1 MPQRG
6 TRNTDRWD
14 YRRNSFHSEEIMDDI
29 TNSSKRLDAS
39 LHLPVL
45 VIIEPLLLPRTCI
58 LNVLRRELA
67 DFEIL
72 DMATVQGLDCT
83 AARDVRLVV
92 LCIADKRICDP
103 SVEDDLA
110 FVAECCPNA
119 AVAILSNHDDEPNA
133 QAAMQRGVRGFLP
146 ASLPIEIAI
155 AGLRLVLVGG
165 VYRPL
170 PVAGMNGMPGFGPP
184 DARGLASAY
193 LMNEAARAAIDRSMT
208 DLTPREQQVLAEL
221 ELGLPNKLIAAKLTL
236 SESTVKMHIQ
246 HIMRK
251 CAAHNRTE
259 AVLRWRGRLPA
270 QGRDDDPGAVP
281 VPEIQSP

>member
-1 MPQRG
+1 
-6 TRNTDRWD
+6 
-14 YRRNSFHSEEIMDDI
+14 MDDL
-29 TNSSKRLDAS
+29 TNFSKRLNGS

-58 LNVLRRELA
+58 LNVFRRELA
-67 DFEIL
+67 EFEIL
-72 DMATVQGLDCT
+72 DMATVQSLDS
-83 AARDVRLVV
+83 ASARDVRLV
-92 LCIADKRICDP
+92 LLSIADKPIGDP

-119 AVAILSNHDDEPNA
+119 AVAILSNHDDEPTA

-146 ASLPIEIAI
+146 TSLPIEVVI

-165 VYRPL
+165 CYRPL
-170 PVAGMNGMPGFGPP
+170 PVAGINRIPGFEPP
-184 DARGLASAY
+184 DARRLASAY
-193 LMNEAARAAIDRSMT
+193 LTNEAARAAIDRSLT
-208 DLTPREQQVLAEL
+208 DFTPREQQVLAEL
-221 ELGLPNKLIAAKLTL
+221 ELGLPNKLIAAKMNL

-270 QGRDDDPGAVP
+270 QSRDHDAGAAST
-281 VPEIQSP
+281 PET

>member
-1 MPQRG
+1 MQQQGTSNREWEYRG
-6 TRNTDRWD
+6 S
-14 YRRNSFHSEEIMDDI
+14 SFYLEEIMDDI
-29 TNSSKRLDAS
+29 TNSSKRLDGS

-45 VIIEPLLLPRTCI
+45 VLVEPLLLPRTCI

-67 DFEIL
+67 EFEIL
-72 DMATVQGLDCT
+72 DMATVESLDCT
-83 AARDVRLVV
+83 STRDVRLVV
-92 LCIADKRICDP
+92 LSIADKPIDDP
-103 SVEDDLA
+103 SVEGSLA

-119 AVAILSNHDDEPNA
+119 AVAILSNHDDEPTV
-133 QAAMQRGVRGFLP
+133 QAAMQRGVRGFLST
-146 ASLPIEIAI
+146 SLPIEIAI

-170 PVAGMNGMPGFGPP
+170 PVAGMNRISDFEPP
-184 DARGLASAY
+184 DARGLARAS
-193 LMNEAARAAIDRSMT
+193 LVNEGAGVTIERSVP

-221 ELGLPNKLIAAKLTL
+221 ALGLPNKLIAAKLNL

-259 AVLRWRGRLPA
+259 AVLRWRGRLPS
-270 QGRDDDPGAVP
+270 QGHDPGAGP
-281 VPEIQSP
+281 MQET

>member
-1 MPQRG
+1 
-6 TRNTDRWD
+6 
-14 YRRNSFHSEEIMDDI
+14 MDDI
-29 TNSSKRLDAS
+29 TNSSKRLDGS

-45 VIIEPLLLPRTCI
+45 VFVEPLLLPRTCI

-67 DFEIL
+67 EFEIL
-72 DMATVQGLDCT
+72 DMATVESLDCT
-83 AARDVRLVV
+83 STRDVRLVV
-92 LCIADKRICDP
+92 LSIADKPIDDP
-103 SVEDDLA
+103 SVEGSLA

-119 AVAILSNHDDEPNA
+119 AVAILSNHDDEPTV
-133 QAAMQRGVRGFLP
+133 QAAMQRGVRGFLST
-146 ASLPIEIAI
+146 SLPIEIAI

-170 PVAGMNGMPGFGPP
+170 PVAGMNRIPDFEPP
-184 DARGLASAY
+184 DARGLARAS
-193 LMNEAARAAIDRSMT
+193 LVNEGAGVTIERSVP

-221 ELGLPNKLIAAKLTL
+221 ALGLPNKLIAAKLNL

-259 AVLRWRGRLPA
+259 AVLRWRGRLPS
-270 QGRDDDPGAVP
+270 QGHDPGAGP
-281 VPEIQSP
+281 MQET

>member
-1 MPQRG
+1 
-6 TRNTDRWD
+6 
-14 YRRNSFHSEEIMDDI
+14 MDDI
-29 TNSSKRLDAS
+29 TDSSKRLNGA
-39 LHLPVL
+39 LHVPVL
-45 VIIEPLLLPRTCI
+45 VIIEQHLLPRTCI

-72 DMATVQGLDCT
+72 DMATVQGLDCM
-83 AARDVRLVV
+83 AARDVRLV
-92 LCIADKRICDP
+92 LLSIADKPIGDP

-119 AVAILSNHDDEPNA
+119 AVAVLSNHDDEPTV
-133 QAAMQRGVRGFLP
+133 QAAMQRGVRGFLST
-146 ASLPIEIAI
+146 SLPIEIAI

-170 PVAGMNGMPGFGPP
+170 PVAGMNRVPDFEPP
-184 DARGLASAY
+184 DARELAPAY
-193 LMNEAARAAIDRSMT
+193 LMNGGARVAIDRSVT
-208 DLTPREQQVLAEL
+208 DFTPREQQVLAEL
-221 ELGLPNKLIAAKLTL
+221 ELGLPNKLIAVKLSL

-259 AVLRWRGRLPA
+259 AVLRWRGRLPV
-270 QGRDDDPGAVP
+270 QGRDHDAGTVP
-281 VPEIQSP
+281 MPET

>member
-1 MPQRG
+1 MQQQGTSNREWEYRG
-6 TRNTDRWD
+6 S
-14 YRRNSFHSEEIMDDI
+14 SFYLEEIMDDI
-29 TNSSKRLDAS
+29 TNSSKRLDGS

-45 VIIEPLLLPRTCI
+45 VLVEPLLLPRTCI

-67 DFEIL
+67 EFEIL
-72 DMATVQGLDCT
+72 DMATVESLDCT
-83 AARDVRLVV
+83 STRDVRLVV
-92 LCIADKRICDP
+92 LSIADKPIDDP
-103 SVEDDLA
+103 SVEGSLA

-119 AVAILSNHDDEPNA
+119 AVAILSNHDDEPTV
-133 QAAMQRGVRGFLP
+133 QAAMQRGVRGFLST
-146 ASLPIEIAI
+146 SLPIEIAI

-170 PVAGMNGMPGFGPP
+170 PVAGMNRISDFEPP
-184 DARGLASAY
+184 DARGLARAS
-193 LMNEAARAAIDRSMT
+193 LVNEGAGVTIERSVP

-221 ELGLPNKLIAAKLTL
+221 ALGLPNKLIAAKLNL

-259 AVLRWRGRLPA
+259 AVLRWRGRLPS
-270 QGRDDDPGAVP
+270 QGHDPGA
-281 VPEIQSP
+281 SPMQET

>member
-1 MPQRG
+1 MQHHER
-6 TRNTDRWD
+6 RNTKWE
-14 YRRNSFHSEEIMDDI
+14 YRGNSFNFGEIMHDI
-29 TNSSKRLDAS
+29 TNSSKGLNES

-45 VIIEPLLLPRTCI
+45 VIVEPLLLPRTCI
-58 LNVLRRELA
+58 MNILRREL
-67 DFEIL
+67 DELDIL
-72 DMATVQGLDCT
+72 DMATVQSLDCT
-83 AARDVRLVV
+83 SARDVRLV
-92 LCIADKRICDP
+92 LLSIANKPIGDP

-110 FVAECCPNA
+110 LVAERCPNA
-119 AVAILSNHDDEPNA
+119 AVAVLSNHDDEPTV
-133 QAAMQRGVRGFLP
+133 QAAMQRGVRGFLST
-146 ASLPIEIAI
+146 SLPIEIAI

-170 PVAGMNGMPGFGPP
+170 PVAGTKRIPDFEPP

-193 LMNEAARAAIDRSMT
+193 LINEGARVAIDRSAT
-208 DLTPREQQVLAEL
+208 DLTPREQDVLAEL
-221 ELGLPNKLIAAKLTL
+221 ELGLPNKLIAAKLNL

-270 QGRDDDPGAVP
+270 QSRDHDPGAAL
-281 VPEIQSP
+281 VPET

>member
-1 MPQRG
+1 M
-6 TRNTDRWD
+6 
-14 YRRNSFHSEEIMDDI
+14 HDI
-29 TNSSKRLDAS
+29 TSTSKRLNGS

-58 LNVLRRELA
+58 LNVLRREL
-67 DFEIL
+67 DELEIL
-72 DMATVQGLDCT
+72 DMASVQGLDCT
-83 AARDVRLVV
+83 SARDVRLVM
-92 LCIADKRICDP
+92 LSIANKPIGDP
-103 SVEDDLA
+103 SVEDDLG

-119 AVAILSNHDDEPNA
+119 AVAVLSNLDDEPTV
-133 QAAMQRGVRGFLP
+133 QAAMQRGVRGFLST
-146 ASLPIEIAI
+146 SLPIEIVI

-170 PVAGMNGMPGFGPP
+170 PVAGMNRIPDFEPP
-184 DARGLASAY
+184 DARGLTPAY
-193 LMNEAARAAIDRSMT
+193 LMNDGARAAIERSVT

-221 ELGLPNKLIAAKLTL
+221 ELGLPNKLIAAKLGL

-270 QGRDDDPGAVP
+270 QSRDHDPGAALMR
-281 VPEIQSP
+281 ET

>member
-1 MPQRG
+1 M
-6 TRNTDRWD
+6 
-14 YRRNSFHSEEIMDDI
+14 HDI
-29 TNSSKRLDAS
+29 TNTTAKRLNES

-58 LNVLRRELA
+58 LSVLRREL
-67 DFEIL
+67 DELEIL
-72 DMATVQGLDCT
+72 DMATVQSLGC
-83 AARDVRLVV
+83 ASARDVRLVV
-92 LCIADKRICDP
+92 LSIAGKSIGDP

-119 AVAILSNHDDEPNA
+119 AVAVLSNHDDEPTV
-133 QAAMQRGVRGFLP
+133 QAAMQRGVRGFLST
-146 ASLPIEIAI
+146 SLPIEIAI

-170 PVAGMNGMPGFGPP
+170 PVAGMTRVPDFEPP
-184 DARGLASAY
+184 DARGLAPAY
-193 LMNEAARAAIDRSMT
+193 LMSDGTGRAIDKSVA
-208 DLTPREQQVLAEL
+208 DFTPRERQILAEL
-221 ELGLPNKLIAAKLTL
+221 ELGLPNKLIAAKLSL

-270 QGRDDDPGAVP
+270 QGRDHDPGTAP
-281 VPEIQSP
+281 MSET

>member
-1 MPQRG
+1 
-6 TRNTDRWD
+6 
-14 YRRNSFHSEEIMDDI
+14 MDDL
-29 TNSSKRLDAS
+29 TNSSKRLDGS

-92 LCIADKRICDP
+92 LSIADKRIGDA

-110 FVAECCPNA
+110 FVGECCPGA
-119 AVAILSNHDDEPNA
+119 AVAILSNHDDETTA

-146 ASLPIEIAI
+146 TSLPIEVVI

-170 PVAGMNGMPGFGPP
+170 PVAGLNRMPGFEPP

-193 LMNEAARAAIDRSMT
+193 LMNEATRVAIERSMT

-221 ELGLPNKLIAAKLTL
+221 ELGLPNKLIAAKLNL

-270 QGRDDDPGAVP
+270 PSRDHEPGPASM
-281 VPEIQSP
+281 PEIQSP

>member
-1 MPQRG
+1 M
-6 TRNTDRWD
+6 
-14 YRRNSFHSEEIMDDI
+14 HDI
-29 TNSSKRLDAS
+29 TNASKRLNES

-58 LNVLRRELA
+58 LNVLRREL
-67 DFEIL
+67 DELEIL

-83 AARDVRLVV
+83 SARDVRLVV
-92 LCIADKRICDP
+92 LSIADRLIGDP

-119 AVAILSNHDDEPNA
+119 AIAVLSNHDDEPTV
-133 QAAMQRGVRGFLP
+133 QAAMQRGVRGFLST
-146 ASLPIEIAI
+146 SLPIEIAI

-170 PVAGMNGMPGFGPP
+170 PVGGMNRIPDFESP
-184 DARGLASAY
+184 DARGLAPAY
-193 LMNEAARAAIDRSMT
+193 LMNEGTRVAIDRSVT

-221 ELGLPNKLIAAKLTL
+221 ELGLPNKLIAAKLSL

-270 QGRDDDPGAVP
+270 QSRDHDPGAASMQ
-281 VPEIQSP
+281 ET

>member
-1 MPQRG
+1 MEWEYRG
-6 TRNTDRWD
+6 
-14 YRRNSFHSEEIMDDI
+14 NSFHLEDIMHDI
-29 TNSSKRLDAS
+29 TNTSKRLNES

-58 LNVLRRELA
+58 LHVLRREL
-67 DFEIL
+67 DELEIL

-83 AARDVRLVV
+83 SARDVRLVM
-92 LCIADKRICDP
+92 LSIADKPIGDP

-119 AVAILSNHDDEPNA
+119 ATVVLSNHDDEPTV
-133 QAAMQRGVRGFLP
+133 QAAMQRGVRGFLST
-146 ASLPIEIAI
+146 SLPIEIAI

-165 VYRPL
+165 AYRPL
-170 PVAGMNGMPGFGPP
+170 PVAGMNRIQDFELP
-184 DARGLASAY
+184 DARGLAPAY
-193 LMNEAARAAIDRSMT
+193 LTNEGARVAFDRSVT
-208 DLTPREQQVLAEL
+208 DLTPREKQVLAEL
-221 ELGLPNKLIAAKLTL
+221 ELGLPNKLIAAKLGL

-270 QGRDDDPGAVP
+270 QSRDHDPGAAP
-281 VPEIQSP
+281 MHET

>member
-1 MPQRG
+1 
-6 TRNTDRWD
+6 
-14 YRRNSFHSEEIMDDI
+14 MDDI
-29 TNSSKRLDAS
+29 TNSSRRLNES

-45 VIIEPLLLPRTCI
+45 VIIEPLLLPRSCI

-67 DFEIL
+67 EFEIL
-72 DMATVQGLDCT
+72 DMATVQSLDST
-83 AARDVRLVV
+83 SALDVRVV
-92 LCIADKRICDP
+92 ALSIADKPIGDP
-103 SVEDDLA
+103 SVENDLA

-119 AVAILSNHDDEPNA
+119 AVAILSNHDDESTA

-146 ASLPIEIAI
+146 TSLPIEVVV

-170 PVAGMNGMPGFGPP
+170 PVTGMNRMPGFEPP

-193 LMNEAARAAIDRSMT
+193 LTNEGARAAFDRSVT
-208 DLTPREQQVLAEL
+208 DLTPREQHVLAEL
-221 ELGLPNKLIAAKLTL
+221 ELGLPNKLIAAKLNL
-236 SESTVKMHIQ
+236 SQSTVKMHIQ

-259 AVLRWRGRLPA
+259 AVLRWRGRLPP
-270 QGRDDDPGAVP
+270 QSRDHDPGATAVT
-281 VPEIQSP
+281 ET

>member
-1 MPQRG
+1 M
-6 TRNTDRWD
+6 
-14 YRRNSFHSEEIMDDI
+14 HDI
-29 TNSSKRLDAS
+29 TNISKRLNDS

-58 LNVLRRELA
+58 LNVLRREL
-67 DFEIL
+67 DELEIL

-83 AARDVRLVV
+83 STRDVRVVV
-92 LCIADKRICDP
+92 LSIANKSIGDP
-103 SVEDDLA
+103 LVEDDLA

-119 AVAILSNHDDEPNA
+119 AIVVLSNHDDEPTV
-133 QAAMQRGVRGFLP
+133 QAAMQRGVRGFLST
-146 ASLPIEIAI
+146 SLPIEIVI

-170 PVAGMNGMPGFGPP
+170 PVGGTNRMPDFEPP
-184 DARGLASAY
+184 DARGLAPAY
-193 LMNEAARAAIDRSMT
+193 LVNAGAGVAIDRSVT

-221 ELGLPNKLIAAKLTL
+221 ELGLPNKLIAAKLSL
-236 SESTVKMHIQ
+236 SESTIKMHIQ

-270 QGRDDDPGAVP
+270 QSRDHDSGAAP
-281 VPEIQSP
+281 MLEN

>member
-1 MPQRG
+1 MGISRKFF
-6 TRNTDRWD
+6 
-14 YRRNSFHSEEIMDDI
+14 YLEEIMDDI
-29 TNSSKRLDAS
+29 TNSSRRLDGS

-45 VIIEPLLLPRTCI
+45 VIVEPLLLPRTCI
-58 LNVLRRELA
+58 LTVLRRELA
-67 DFEIL
+67 EVEIL
-72 DMATVQGLDCT
+72 DMATVESLDCT
-83 AARDVRLVV
+83 STRDVRLVV
-92 LCIADKRICDP
+92 LSIADKPIDDP
-103 SVEDDLA
+103 SVEGNLA

-119 AVAILSNHDDEPNA
+119 AVAILSNHDDEPTA

-146 ASLPIEIAI
+146 TSLPIEVVI

-170 PVAGMNGMPGFGPP
+170 PVGGMNRIPDFEPP
-184 DARGLASAY
+184 DARGLAPAY
-193 LMNEAARAAIDRSMT
+193 FLNGGARAAIDRSMT
-208 DLTPREQQVLAEL
+208 GLTPREQHVLAEL
-221 ELGLPNKLIAAKLTL
+221 ELGLPNKLIAAKLNL

-270 QGRDDDPGAVP
+270 QRRDHDPGAAP
-281 VPEIQSP
+281 MLES

>member
-1 MPQRG
+1 MQQQAR
-6 TRNTDRWD
+6 RNTEWE
-14 YRRNSFHSEEIMDDI
+14 YRGNSFHLEDIMHDI
-29 TNSSKRLDAS
+29 TNTSKRLNES

-58 LNVLRRELA
+58 LHVLRREL
-67 DFEIL
+67 DELEIL

-83 AARDVRLVV
+83 SARDVRLVM
-92 LCIADKRICDP
+92 LSIADKPIGDP

-119 AVAILSNHDDEPNA
+119 ATVVLSNHDDEPTV
-133 QAAMQRGVRGFLP
+133 QAAMQRGVRGFLST
-146 ASLPIEIAI
+146 SLPIEIAV

-165 VYRPL
+165 AYRPL
-170 PVAGMNGMPGFGPP
+170 SVAGTNRIPDFEPP
-184 DARGLASAY
+184 DARGLAPAY
-193 LMNEAARAAIDRSMT
+193 LMN

-221 ELGLPNKLIAAKLTL
+221 ELGLPNKLIAAKLGL

-270 QGRDDDPGAVP
+270 QSRDHDPGAALM
-281 VPEIQSP
+281 PET

>member
-1 MPQRG
+1 M
-6 TRNTDRWD
+6 
-14 YRRNSFHSEEIMDDI
+14 HDI
-29 TNSSKRLDAS
+29 TNTSKRLNES

-58 LNVLRRELA
+58 LHVLRREL
-67 DFEIL
+67 DELEIL
-72 DMATVQGLDCT
+72 DMASVQGLDCT
-83 AARDVRLVV
+83 SARDVRLVM
-92 LCIADKRICDP
+92 LSIANKPIGDP

-119 AVAILSNHDDEPNA
+119 ATVVLSNHDDEPTV
-133 QAAMQRGVRGFLP
+133 QAAMQRGVRGFLST
-146 ASLPIEIAI
+146 SLPIEIAI

-165 VYRPL
+165 AYRPL
-170 PVAGMNGMPGFGPP
+170 PVAGMNRIPDFEPP
-184 DARGLASAY
+184 DARGLTPAY
-193 LMNEAARAAIDRSMT
+193 LMNEGARVAIDRSVT

-221 ELGLPNKLIAAKLTL
+221 ELGLPNKLIAAKLGL

-270 QGRDDDPGAVP
+270 PSRDHDPGAALM
-281 VPEIQSP
+281 PET

>member
-1 MPQRG
+1 MQQQG
-6 TRNTDRWD
+6 
-14 YRRNSFHSEEIMDDI
+14 RRNREWEYRGSSFYLEEIMDDI
-29 TNSSKRLDAS
+29 TNSSKRLDGS

-45 VIIEPLLLPRTCI
+45 VLVEPLLLPRTCI

-67 DFEIL
+67 EFEIL
-72 DMATVQGLDCT
+72 DMATVESLDCT
-83 AARDVRLVV
+83 STRDVRLVV
-92 LCIADKRICDP
+92 LSIADKPIDDP
-103 SVEDDLA
+103 SVEGSLA
-110 FVAECCPNA
+110 FVTECCPNA
-119 AVAILSNHDDEPNA
+119 AVAILSNHDDEPTV
-133 QAAMQRGVRGFLP
+133 QAAMQRGVRGFLST
-146 ASLPIEIAI
+146 SLPIEIAI

-170 PVAGMNGMPGFGPP
+170 PVAGMNRIPYFEAP
-184 DARGLASAY
+184 DARGLARAS
-193 LMNEAARAAIDRSMT
+193 LGNEGAGVTIERSVT

-221 ELGLPNKLIAAKLTL
+221 ELGLPNKLIAAKLNL

-270 QGRDDDPGAVP
+270 QGRDHEPGAGP
-281 VPEIQSP
+281 MQET